1 MTADTTYS
9 TVHPYHDVPTWPCA
23 TSALIPEKPWRLEA
37 ALCLCYGHGMA
48 TLGMCCGCVCWVHHK
63 RIQRVCCYSCYSS
76 QDRINVSAV
85 STIPYIFFQL
95 CSLPTLGSVNSDTA
109 KHIYIVP
116 MLISWFWSCTVV
128 MQDAGFNCW
137 GKLGEG
143 HMGSLCGISYNCLWR
158 YIYAYIG
165 I

>member
-48 TLGMCCGCVCWVHHK
+48 TLGMCCGCVFWVHHK

-143 HMGSLCGISYNCLWR
+143 HMGSLCTISATFYESTN
-158 YIYAYIG
+158 ISK
-165 I
+165 